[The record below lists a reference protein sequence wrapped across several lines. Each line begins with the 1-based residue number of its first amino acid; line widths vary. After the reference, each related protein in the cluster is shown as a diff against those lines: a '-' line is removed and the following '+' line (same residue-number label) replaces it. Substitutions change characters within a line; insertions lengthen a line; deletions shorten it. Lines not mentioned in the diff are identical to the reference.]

1 MLLSLHPGGARP
13 CRRLGQPRGHHTLSR
28 LSLFTCKILIF
39 SHSQIVSRAFRFSD
53 CQSYM
58 SDSHI
63 VRLFTCKI
71 ISFSDSHVIIIHMS
85 HCQSCSYSDSQIQ
98 ILRLSLALSDSQLL
112 LCTCALSDSQLVLRV
127 PAFLACYLFALS
139 QIYFSLWALSIC
151 AERHGFFGR
160 QHQSAG
166 GLLPGTGG

>member
-13 CRRLGQPRGHHTLSR
+13 RRRLGQPRGHHTLSR
-28 LSLFTCKILIF
+28 LSLFTCKILTF
-39 SHSQIVSRAFRFSD
+39 SNSQMVSRAFRFSD

-85 HCQSCSYSDSQIQ
+85 HCQNFSFSDSDSQIVTCTFRFSASALRAR
-98 ILRLSLALSDSQLL
+98 ILGMLSVCFESDLPSPQH
-112 LCTCALSDSQLVLRV
+112 
-127 PAFLACYLFALS
+127 
-139 QIYFSLWALSIC
+139 YFSLWALSTC
-151 AERHGFFGR
+151 AERHGFFGSQR
-160 QHQSAG
+160 QSAG